1 MTVENVSRPR
11 FTHGGARVGAG
22 RKRGVRNRWPAALA
36 AEIRRLVDEVE
47 KLRVQRRI
55 EGEHGERILARLVAI
70 DASSGWSRGS
80 RCLRRLGT
88 GHWGGDQ

>member
-22 RKRGVRNRWPAALA
+22 LKRGVPNRWPAALA
-36 AEIRRLVDEVE
+36 AEVRRLGDQVE
-47 KLRVQRRI
+47 KQRQQRRL

-70 DASSGWSRGS
+70 ERQ
-80 RCLRRLGT
+80 LGLVEKPAAPEA
-88 GHWGGDQ
+88 H